1 MENLKQNP
9 IVKKLGLNRILLVC
23 VLILM
28 FLVFKVVLGNKF
40 PAVDSI
46 KSTLNYVYFLGF
58 LSLGVT
64 FVIATGGIDFSIGP
78 VMFCCALVSGYCMT
92 SYKVPCAVA
101 MILCILIGLCF
112 GIFNGWMVSYM
123 SVPPFII
130 SMASM
135 NIAKG
140 IASVF
145 TKTQSVSWPAASDAN
160 GWFRNIVSVNGF
172 PVGIII
178 FLGMAVI
185 CGIVLYNT
193 KPGRYILCL
202 GSNKE
207 AVRLSGVNTKKW
219 EMLAYVICG
228 FLVGIGAL
236 FFVAT
241 YTTVQPGYG
250 DQYNNEAIAG
260 CVMGGTSMVGGLAC
274 EVILTMKDIDKSFP
288 GVHALDHVNFEVKRG
303 EVHALMGENGAG
315 KSTLMKVLTG
325 IYQKDS
331 GSIVYKGQ
339 ETEFHNT
346 REAQDA
352 GVVIVHQ
359 ELNMVGDLTVAQNIF
374 IGREP
379 KKGFRIDDKK
389 MIEDSKKLF
398 QDLNIEINPKEKM
411 KNLTVG
417 KQQMCEIAKAISHK
431 AEVIIFDEPSAA
443 LTEKEIADLFEIIRD
458 LRKKNLGIVYISHR
472 MDEIKTITDRVTV
485 MRDGGYVGTLITK
498 DSTKEDIINMMV
510 GRVIYEDPKQE
521 SAVPADAPVVLK
533 VEHLNAGKMVQDVSF
548 ELRKGE
554 ILGFSGLMG
563 AGRTETARALFGA
576 DPKQSGKISIMGKDG
591 QLHEVTINSPQ
602 DAVKCGI
609 GYLSEDR
616 RRYGCVVQ
624 KSVTEN
630 TTLATME
637 EFTNGI
643 FINKAK
649 EKKVAEKY
657 VNELATKTP
666 TTDQLVVN
674 LSGGNQ
680 QKVVIAKWLTRDSDI
695 LIFDEPTRGI
705 DVGAKNEIYKLMNRL
720 AAEGKSIIMISSE
733 MTEVLRMSDRII
745 IMCEGKVTGCI
756 DISEATQ
763 ENIMD
768 KATRN
773 ID

>member
-1 MENLKQNP
+1 
-9 IVKKLGLNRILLVC
+9 
-23 VLILM
+23 
-28 FLVFKVVLGNKF
+28 
-40 PAVDSI
+40 
-46 KSTLNYVYFLGF
+46 
-58 LSLGVT
+58 
-64 FVIATGGIDFSIGP
+64 
-78 VMFCCALVSGYCMT
+78 
-92 SYKVPCAVA
+92 
-101 MILCILIGLCF
+101 
-112 GIFNGWMVSYM
+112 
-123 SVPPFII
+123 
-130 SMASM
+130 
-135 NIAKG
+135 
-140 IASVF
+140 
-145 TKTQSVSWPAASDAN
+145 
-160 GWFRNIVSVNGF
+160 
-172 PVGIII
+172 
-178 FLGMAVI
+178 
-185 CGIVLYNT
+185 
-193 KPGRYILCL
+193 
-202 GSNKE
+202 
-207 AVRLSGVNTKKW
+207 
-219 EMLAYVICG
+219 
-228 FLVGIGAL
+228 
-236 FFVAT
+236 
-241 YTTVQPGYG
+241 
-250 DQYNNEAIAG
+250 
-260 CVMGGTSMVGGLAC
+260 MG

-331 GSIVYKGQ
+331 GTITYKGK

-359 ELNMVGDLTVAQNIF
+359 ELNMIGDLTVAQNIF

-379 KKGFRIDDKK
+379 KKGIRVDDKK
-389 MIEDSKKLF
+389 MIEDSRKLF
-398 QDLNIEINPKEKM
+398 QDLNIEIDPREKM
-411 KNLTVG
+411 SNLTVG

-458 LRKKNLGIVYISHR
+458 LRKKGLGIVYISHR

-510 GRVIYEDPKQE
+510 GRVIYEDPKTE
-521 SAVPADAPVVLK
+521 SAVPEDAPVVLK

-548 ELRKGE
+548 ELHKGE

-576 DPKQSGKISIMGKDG
+576 DPKESGDIYVNGEK
-591 QLHEVTINSPQ
+591 VTINCPQ

-616 RRYGCVVQ
+616 KRYGVAVQ
-624 KSVTEN
+624 KTVAEN
-630 TTLATME
+630 TTMATVHQFMK
-637 EFTNGI
+637 GI
-643 FINKAK
+643 FINRKK
-649 EKKVAEKY
+649 EAAVAQEY
-657 VNELATKTP
+657 VDALATKTP
-666 TTDQLVVN
+666 SVDQLVVN

-705 DVGAKNEIYKLMNRL
+705 DVGAKNEIYKLMSKL

-733 MTEVLRMSDRII
+733 MTEILRMSDRII
-745 IMCEGKVTGCI
+745 VMCEGKVTGNI

-763 ENIMD
+763 EHIMNH
-768 KATRN
+768 ATRN
-773 ID
+773 IN